1 MKHAL
6 TRPITS
12 RADRQTVWL
21 RSALAAVLAVSL
33 AHAGETLPNGIVL
46 PDEWPPRIGGY
57 AGKPPLETFS
67 KPGDPPEPPYL
78 KTKPAV
84 IDIDVGRQLFVD
96 DFLIAETNLK
106 RVWHPPVKHT
116 GNPVLKPEKAWELGS
131 TRTPMAAPFSD
142 GCFYDPL
149 SKRFMLWYSSGWY
162 DSTAL
167 AVSGDGLQWERPVF
181 DVFPGTNKVMLSDH
195 DEWRRDTASIWLDH
209 AATRPEERF
218 KATMFCRSGA
228 LGTKLDNY
236 NPGLLLLA
244 SPDGIHWTLRG
255 QTKHSKDNTTMFY
268 NPFRKVWVFSHRIH
282 IKHNDGRYERARA
295 YWETK
300 DFFSAAGEAMKERPP
315 VYWMSEQ
322 ADEVREKTEK
332 ASAAIELGNST
343 LAQIY
348 KIDATPYESLMLGLF
363 EILSGATNEECA
375 AEGKPKRTDLQI
387 AFSRDG
393 FHWSRHRETFIGGT
407 GRAGDWDRGYIS
419 SVGGGCLIIGD
430 ELIFPYGAF
439 AGDPANTDKYY
450 VWGGLYANG
459 ATGIAKL
466 RRDGF
471 ASLRGPGVLTTEKLR
486 FSGQHLFVNA
496 KGTIRAEVLD
506 ADGKA
511 VKGLTL
517 TDCTAFTGDST
528 RARLS
533 WTGDLAA
540 LHGKAVRIRFH
551 LTEGDLYA
559 FWISADERG
568 SSGGY
573 VAGGGPEFDGSQDQP
588 RTHR

>member
-1 MKHAL
+1 MKHL
-6 TRPITS
+6 LQILLLS
-12 RADRQTVWL
+12 GF
-21 RSALAAVLAVSL
+21 

-106 RVWHPPVKHT
+106 RVWHQPVKHT
-116 GNPVLKPEKAWELGS
+116 VNPVLKPDKAWELGI

-142 GCFYDPL
+142 GCFYDPQ

-167 AVSGDGLQWERPVF
+167 AVSGDGLQWERPVL
-181 DVFPGTNKVMLSDH
+181 DVFPGTNKVMLRDH

-209 AATRPEERF
+209 EATRPDERF

-282 IKHNDGRYERARA
+282 IQHPDGRYERARA

-300 DFFSAAGEAMKERPP
+300 DFFSAGGEAMKEKPP

-322 ADEVREKTEK
+322 SDDVRETTKQ

-363 EILSGATNEECA
+363 EILSGPTNDECA
-375 AEGKPKRTDLQI
+375 AEGKPKRTDLQL

-407 GRAGDWDRGYIS
+407 GKAGDWDRGYIS
-419 SVGGGCLIIGD
+419 SVGGGCLIVGD
-430 ELIFPYGAF
+430 ELLFPYGAF
-439 AGDPANTDKYY
+439 AGNPANTDKYY

-466 RRDGF
+466 RRDGQPATVAVPQRAAGCVDQRTPAIELRLREPQTALWWGQLQPTTLNRTCWVSEQRGRCGGFNLPAPF
-471 ASLRGPGVLTTEKLR
+471 A
-486 FSGQHLFVNA
+486 F
-496 KGTIRAEVLD
+496 D
-506 ADGKA
+506 A
-511 VKGLTL
+511 
-517 TDCTAFTGDST
+517 
-528 RARLS
+528 
-533 WTGDLAA
+533 
-540 LHGKAVRIRFH
+540 
-551 LTEGDLYA
+551 
-559 FWISADERG
+559 
-568 SSGGY
+568 
-573 VAGGGPEFDGSQDQP
+573 AGGPFKSRP
-588 RTHR
+588 RRLASFTAEDRQCESITHHHHPSRAWSSRSRSPAPPCRAAGFVRR

>member
-1 MKHAL
+1 MIKAITVSCAL
-6 TRPITS
+6 
-12 RADRQTVWL
+12 
-21 RSALAAVLAVSL
+21 LAALNGIS
-33 AHAGETLPNGIVL
+33 GETLPSGIVL
-46 PDEWPPRIGGY
+46 PDEWPPRVGGH
-57 AGKPPLETFS
+57 AGTPPLETWR

-84 IDIDVGRQLFVD
+84 IHIDTGRQLLVD
-96 DFLIAETNLK
+96 DFLIASTTLK
-106 RVWHPPVKHT
+106 RVWHPPVKHV
-116 GNPVLKPEKAWELGS
+116 GNPVLKAEKPWETGS

-149 SKRFMLWYSSGWY
+149 TKRFMLWYSSGWY

-167 AVSGDGLQWERPVF
+167 AVSRDGLQWERPEF
-181 DVFPGTNKVMLSDH
+181 DVFPGTNKVMLSGH
-195 DEWRRDTASIWLDH
+195 DDWRRDTVSVWLDH
-209 AATRPEERF
+209 EAARPEERF
-218 KATMFCRSGA
+218 KATMFCRRGA

-236 NPGLLLLA
+236 HPGLLLLA

-268 NPFRKVWVFSHRIH
+268 NPFRKVWVVSHRIH
-282 IKHNDGRYERARA
+282 LQHDDGRYERARA

-300 DFFSAAGEAMKERPP
+300 DLFSAADEAMKTRPP

-322 ADEVREKTEK
+322 ADTVRESTPQ

-363 EILSGATNEECA
+363 EILSGPTNDECA
-375 AEGKPKRTDLQI
+375 AEGKPKRTDLQL

-407 GRAGDWDRGYIS
+407 GKPGSWDRGYIS
-419 SVGGGCLIIGD
+419 SVGGGCLIVGD
-430 ELIFPYGAF
+430 ELWFPYGAF
-439 AGDPANTDKYY
+439 AGDPANTAKYY

-471 ASLRGPGVLTTEKLR
+471 ASMRGPGVLTTEPLR
-486 FSGQHLFVNA
+486 FSGRHLFINA
-496 KGTIRAEVLD
+496 KGTLRAEVLD
-506 ADGKA
+506 EAGNPIPGLTWADGTPFDA
-511 VKGLTL
+511 
-517 TDCTAFTGDST
+517 DST

-533 WTGDLAA
+533 WKGDLAA
-540 LHGKAVRIRFH
+540 QAGKPVRLRFH
-551 LTEGDLYA
+551 LEKGDLYA

-568 SSGGY
+568 HSGGY
-573 VAGGGPEFDGSQDQP
+573 VAGGGPEFRGGRDHPSPQP
-588 RTHR
+588 

>member
-1 MKHAL
+1 MKRLIQFLLLSGFVHG
-6 TRPITS
+6 
-12 RADRQTVWL
+12 
-21 RSALAAVLAVSL
+21 
-33 AHAGETLPNGIVL
+33 GETLPNGIVL
-46 PDEWPPRIGGY
+46 PVEWPPRIGGD

-84 IDIDVGRQLFVD
+84 IEIDLGRQLFVD
-96 DFLIAETNLK
+96 DFLISEMTLK
-106 RVWHPPVKHT
+106 RVWHQPVKFAD
-116 GNPVLKPEKAWELGS
+116 NPVLKPEKPWELGT

-142 GCFYDPL
+142 GCFYDPMT
-149 SKRFMLWYSSGWY
+149 KRFMLWYSSGWY

-167 AVSGDGLQWERPVF
+167 AVSRDGLQWERPEY
-181 DVFPGTNKVMLSDH
+181 DVFPGTNKVMLKVND
-195 DEWRRDTASIWLDH
+195 DWRRDTVSIWLDH
-209 AATRPEERF
+209 DAARPDERF

-236 NPGLLLLA
+236 HPGLLLLA

-282 IKHNDGRYERARA
+282 IKHDDGRYERARA

-300 DFFSAAGEAMKERPP
+300 DFFSVAGEAMKERTP

-322 ADEVREKTEK
+322 ASDLRETTKQG
-332 ASAAIELGNST
+332 SAAIELGNST

-363 EILSGATNEECA
+363 EILSGPTNDECA
-375 AEGKPKRTDLQI
+375 AEGKPKRTDLQV

-407 GRAGDWDRGYIS
+407 GKSGSWDRGYIS
-419 SVGGGCLIIGD
+419 SVGGGCLIVGD
-430 ELIFPYGAF
+430 ELLFPYGAF
-439 AGDPANTDKYY
+439 AGDPSNTEKYY

-471 ASLRGPGVLTTEKLR
+471 ASMRGPGTLTTEPVR
-486 FSGQHLFVNA
+486 FSGKHLFVNA
-496 KGTIRAEVLD
+496 KGSLRTEVLD
-506 ADGKA
+506 ADGKPI
-511 VKGLTL
+511 VGLTAAE
-517 TDCTAFTGDST
+517 CTAFNGDST
-528 RARLS
+528 RARVS
-533 WTGDLAA
+533 WKGNLASQA
-540 LHGKAVRIRFH
+540 GKPVRFRFH
-551 LTEGDLYA
+551 LAEGDLYA
-559 FWISADERG
+559 FWITSDERG

-573 VAGGGPEFDGSQDQP
+573 VAGGGPDFDGGRDQK
-588 RTHR
+588 RTRP